1 MHELVKDKTVDM
13 TKVYGFLDFAK
24 FVTKHQNYL
33 VIYIERLSI
42 LNNYKVKTSHQS
54 SDNSKKLSFF
64 IFSIKFSILISLVQK
79 PFDTCLQNNPT
90 MYLINR

>member
-24 FVTKHQNYL
+24 FVTKPQNYL

-42 LNNYKVKTSHQS
+42 FERTARSKVVFS
-54 SDNSKKLSFF
+54 SFINSKAVLFLF
-64 IFSIKFSILISLVQK
+64 Q
-79 PFDTCLQNNPT
+79 
-90 MYLINR
+90 

>member
-24 FVTKHQNYL
+24 FEAKHQKYL

-64 IFSIKFSILISLVQK
+64 TFVLNSQLSFLL
-79 PFDTCLQNNPT
+79 FQNSWIHAYKMIPL
-90 MYLINR
+90 YI

>member
-24 FVTKHQNYL
+24 FVTKPQNYL

-42 LNNYKVKTSHQS
+42 LNKYKVKTNH

-64 IFSIKFSILISLVQK
+64 IFSIKFPIHVSHVQK
-79 PFDTCLQNNPT
+79 ILGYILENKPT
-90 MYLINR
+90 IYLR